1 MGHVL
6 LWYLPYH
13 HYHQLNQNQI
23 VGQPCP
29 PFLIFAICLWQSE
42 FERAIPS
49 TMITNDKNI
58 SYFLLAHLWV
68 SGFPISHTCWD
79 SLHLLPKAGEQ
90 QTLRWKHWEM
100 HLGWNSHGCIK
111 DFFFFLATLDHLCA
125 SFLGECRIKQSL
137 LRGSF
142 HLLNHG
148 LFFPLDITCYF
159 RVHFQKVLNGLAQNW
174 LCIKGKNQCPRVS
187 ISTSANRPLTC
198 PEVLGGCQWQ

>member
-1 MGHVL
+1 MISSLSSLSSTKPKSNRRPALSTILDFCHLPMAKWIWKGNPKHHDHKWQKHFL
-6 LWYLPYH
+6 LSPGASLGKW
-13 HYHQLNQNQI
+13 
-23 VGQPCP
+23 
-29 PFLIFAICLWQSE
+29 
-42 FERAIPS
+42 
-49 TMITNDKNI
+49 I
-58 SYFLLAHLWV
+58 SYF
-68 SGFPISHTCWD
+68 P
-79 SLHLLPKAGEQ
+79 HLLRLPPPTSQSRWAANTEVE
-90 QTLRWKHWEM
+90 TLRNAFRLELTRVHQ
-100 HLGWNSHGCIK
+100 GF
-111 DFFFFLATLDHLCA
+111 FFFFLATLDHLCA

>member
-29 PFLIFAICLWQSE
+29 LFLIFAICLWQSE

-111 DFFFFLATLDHLCA
+111 DFFFFPGHTWSSVRFVSGRMPYKAIITPRIISFTKSWFIFSSGYHMLFSSPFSKGLKWLGSKLAL
-125 SFLGECRIKQSL
+125 
-137 LRGSF
+137 
-142 HLLNHG
+142 
-148 LFFPLDITCYF
+148 Y
-159 RVHFQKVLNGLAQNW
+159 
-174 LCIKGKNQCPRVS
+174 
-187 ISTSANRPLTC
+187 
-198 PEVLGGCQWQ
+198 